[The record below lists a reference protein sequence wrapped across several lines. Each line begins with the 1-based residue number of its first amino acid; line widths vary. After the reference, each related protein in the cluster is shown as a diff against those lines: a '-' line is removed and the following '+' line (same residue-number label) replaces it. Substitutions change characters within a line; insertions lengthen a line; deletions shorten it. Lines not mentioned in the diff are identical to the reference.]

1 MSNLSDGL
9 ANFGEVACDQ
19 DSKTGDYSLSLDG
32 AIAVLTAEN
41 RRLQIMV
48 DDLLNK
54 IECLRCGSD
63 PQAFGS
69 A

>member
-9 ANFGEVACDQ
+9 ANFGEVACGQ
-19 DSKTGDYSLSLDG
+19 DTKTGDYSLSLDG